1 MPKRLVQESVPIGA
15 DHTESE
21 RITWDDISET
31 IEAARKA
38 RQTAGLAKKKWKGIP
53 HTQLFNSAQQGFLS
67 RWIKP
72 KGGKP
77 NAQWV
82 AITNILSLHGYTFSS
97 KSNRAVEWHLSF
109 DNPFPI
115 DDPVLFSIFNAD
127 RRVPKSPSDQ
137 ADRPRQSR
145 SGSRS
150 GSREKVAGRVC
161 GDGLQSATPTKKP
174 KHSQALREMESVCYV
189 TISARLKMLLA
200 IVYLTGSNSLVP
212 Q

>member
-1 MPKRLVQESVPIGA
+1 MLKRLVAESRTIGA

-67 RWIKP
+67 RWIQP

-77 NAQWV
+77 NEQWV
-82 AITNILSLHGYTFSS
+82 AITNILSSHGYTFSR
-97 KSNRAVEWHLSF
+97 KMKEWHLSF

-115 DDPVLFSIFNAD
+115 DDPDLFPIFNAD

-150 GSREKVAGRVC
+150 GSREKKAGHVS
-161 GDGLQSATPTKKP
+161 GDVLHSAIPTKKP
-174 KHSQALREMESVCYV
+174 KHSEAMREMESVCYV
-189 TISARLKMLLA
+189 TISARLNMLLA
-200 IVYLTGSNSLVP
+200 IVYLTDSNSLVP

>member
-1 MPKRLVQESVPIGA
+1 MPKRLVGASVPIGA

-21 RITWDDISET
+21 RITWDDIFET
-31 IEAARKA
+31 IEAERNA
-38 RQTAGLAKKKWKGIP
+38 RQTSGLAKKKWKGIS
-53 HTQLFNSAQQGFLS
+53 HTQLFNCAQQGFLS

-115 DDPVLFSIFNAD
+115 DDPDLFHLFNAD

-150 GSREKVAGRVC
+150 GSREKKAGHVS
-161 GDGLQSATPTKKP
+161 GDVLHSATPTKKP
-174 KHSQALREMESVCYV
+174 KHSEAMREMESVCYV